1 MKLSQAKGYLPFIQA
16 AAEGKTIQH
25 RSQRSDGWKDIN
37 PERHYF
43 DAEDV
48 PDIEFRIKPTPTLRA
63 WRPEEVPVGALIR
76 RNDIDFCSNPVAL
89 ILARRGAW
97 IHFMCP
103 ETAKLIEVTVNN
115 IVDNNNYSHSLD
127 QGLTWFPCGVLVNE

>member
-25 RSQRSDGWKDIN
+25 RSQRSDGWK
-37 PERHYF
+37 
-43 DAEDV
+43 DV

-97 IHFMCP
+97 LHFMCP